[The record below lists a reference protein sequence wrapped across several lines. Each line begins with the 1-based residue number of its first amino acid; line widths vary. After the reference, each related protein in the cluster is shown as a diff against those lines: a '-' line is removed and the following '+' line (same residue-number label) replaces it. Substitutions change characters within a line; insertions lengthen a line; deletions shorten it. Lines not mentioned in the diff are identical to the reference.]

1 MPYDANDQLPD
12 NVTARPKII
21 QDRWRAIFNS
31 VFDATN
37 SEEQAFASANAILE
51 KGATL
56 NLIPEKPPVRK
67 ANIAFVG
74 YEPSELDAIRGT
86 ALVGNVGKVF
96 NERYLEPL
104 GVNRDNVYITTVFK
118 APISETPADNIEVPE
133 DTAVG
138 AIEKELADVNPR
150 IVVALGWKTKAAL
163 GDLADFVLPH
173 PAAIYKH
180 ADSGEVKRKVGRI
193 SKALEHTTSGRYYVD
208 IDARNQDAV
217 CLTLEGGKL
226 AGTYRA
232 EIPIPQETPR
242 VDVAPQ
248 STRAVSISKAD
259 ARRQI
264 VYGVVLAPYVVDLD
278 GDVMTP
284 DDIEVAAHDFMAGGA
299 TIGYWH
305 DHPAD
310 AHVLESYIA
319 PVDMSLGGQAITK
332 GSWILVTKV
341 NDPDI
346 WAQIESGAIRS
357 YSIGGTGKRTPLEL

>member
-1 MPYDANDQLPD
+1 MPYDSNDQLPD
-12 NVTARPKII
+12 NVTSRPKII

-31 VFDATN
+31 VFTATHD
-37 SEEQAFASANAILE
+37 EEQAFASANAILSKE
-51 KGATL
+51 AVL
-56 NLIPEKPPVRK
+56 NLTPEEPTARK

-86 ALVGNVGKVF
+86 ALVGNIGKVF
-96 NERYLEPL
+96 NERYLTPL
-104 GVNRDNVYITTVFK
+104 GVKRDSVCITTLFK
-118 APISETPADNIEVPE
+118 SSLNEPPAAGSVAEAK
-133 DTAVG
+133 TA
-138 AIEKELADVNPR
+138 IQKELAEINPR
-150 IVVALGWKTKAAL
+150 VVVALGWQTKGAI

-180 ADSGEVKRKVGRI
+180 ADSGEVKRKVNRI

-208 IDARNQDAV
+208 IDSREQDTV

-232 EIPIPQETPR
+232 EIPIPQEAPR

-248 STRAVSISKAD
+248 STKSVSISKAD
-259 ARRQI
+259 VRRQI

-284 DDIEVAAHDFMAGGA
+284 DDIETAAHDFMAGGA

-305 DHPAD
+305 DRPAD

-319 PVDMSLGGQAITK
+319 PVDMELGGQTITK
-332 GSWILVTKV
+332 GSWILVTKI

-357 YSIGGTGKRTPLEL
+357 YSIGGTGKRAPLEL